1 MFPIRYLLVCLGVLL
16 IVGCSTDSGFPTTY
30 PVAGT
35 VKYKG
40 KPIAGATV
48 TFYLSDGKGSAVGSS
63 GPDGSFTL
71 SSFRPG
77 DGAVAGNYKVSIAKY
92 AATQPEKTDTPPE
105 GEIAS
110 GDIDPA
116 NYAPPTASSLNQ
128 RPAAPKND
136 LPPKYAQADSSGLT
150 ASVSESGKNQFDF
163 DLK

>member
-1 MFPIRYLLVCLGVLL
+1 MFPVRYLLACLGVLL
-16 IVGCSTDSGFPTTY
+16 IAGCSSESGFPTTY

-35 VKYKG
+35 VKYKS
-40 KPIAGATV
+40 KPVDGATV
-48 TFYLSDGKGSAVGSS
+48 TFYLTDGKGSAVGST

-92 AATQPEKTDTPPE
+92 AATQEVSADTPPP

-116 NYAPPTASSLNQ
+116 NYAPPTASSSSQ
-128 RPAAPKND
+128 RPAAPKNE

-150 ASVSESGKNQFDF
+150 ASVSESGKNRFDF